1 MSTIRRFR
9 AMDMFQFNNINLD
22 KYTETY
28 GLDFYLSYLSSWPD
42 LFNVAESSSGSLM
55 GYMMGKVEGKGE
67 LWHGH
72 VTALTVAPEC
82 RRLGLGRGLMQFLE
96 DASENIYNCYFVDL
110 FVRPS
115 NKVAV
120 KMYEDFGYIVYR
132 QVLGYYM
139 TDGVMPTENAYDM
152 RKALSRD
159 IYKKSV
165 VPLKHPVNPED
176 TFFD

>member
-1 MSTIRRFR
+1 MATIRRFK
-9 AMDMFQFNNINLD
+9 AMDLFTVNNINLD

-28 GLDFYLSYLSSWPD
+28 PLGFYLSYMSQWPD
-42 LFNVAESSSGSLM
+42 LFSAAESAGGRLM

-82 RRLGLGRGLMQFLE
+82 RRLGLARGLMRFLE
-96 DASENIYNCYFVDL
+96 DASEKTYDCYFVDL

-120 KMYEDFGYIVYR
+120 RMYETLGYILYR
-132 QVLGYYM
+132 QVIDYYM
-139 TDGVMPTENAYDM
+139 GNGVMPTEYAYDM
-152 RKALSRD
+152 RRALPRD
-159 IYKKSV
+159 VGGKSV
-165 VPLKHPVNPED
+165 VPLKHPVSIEE
-176 TFFD
+176 TFF